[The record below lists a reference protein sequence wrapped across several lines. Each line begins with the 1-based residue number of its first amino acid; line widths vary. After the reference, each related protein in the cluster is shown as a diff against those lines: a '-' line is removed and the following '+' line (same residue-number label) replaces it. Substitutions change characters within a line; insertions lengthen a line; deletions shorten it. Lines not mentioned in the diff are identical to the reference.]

1 MGGIIIGTLC
11 LLGFVK
17 VWRRARCRARRG
29 EGGGGIGWLSRRVG
43 QRLGATPEQEKVMR
57 ESMEAVQ
64 RAGWKARAEW
74 PAVRAEAARAL
85 RAEAFDEAAWSSAL
99 ERARAA
105 VTALETTAG
114 ESLRAVHAVLQP
126 NQRQQLADIV
136 EFGPRA
142 LH

>member
-17 VWRRARCRARRG
+17 VWRRARCRAH
-29 EGGGGIGWLSRRVG
+29 GGGGGGWMARRVG
-43 QRLGATPEQEKVMR
+43 QRLGATPDQEKVLR
-57 ESMEAVQ
+57 ESVEAVQ

-74 PAVRAEAARAL
+74 PAIRAEAARAL
-85 RAEAFDEAAWSSAL
+85 RAEAFDEAAWTSAL

-105 VTALETTAG
+105 VTALEATTG
-114 ESLRAVHAVLQP
+114 ESLRALHAALQP
-126 NQRQQLADIV
+126 TQRQQLADLV

-142 LH
+142 LR